1 MVNPTELEI
10 FYRDFHAKALVLVNP
25 TELEIFYHDFHAKA
39 LVLVNST
46 ELEIFY
52 RDFHAKALV
61 LVNPDASTERLLT
74 VSSPYMVKKI
84 LLKSS
89 LGPYVAK

>member
-1 MVNPTELEI
+1 M
-10 FYRDFHAKALVLVNP
+10 FYRDLGAKALLF
-25 TELEIFYHDFHAKA
+25 I
-39 LVLVNST
+39 NST

-61 LVNPDASTERLLT
+61 LVNPDALTERLLT